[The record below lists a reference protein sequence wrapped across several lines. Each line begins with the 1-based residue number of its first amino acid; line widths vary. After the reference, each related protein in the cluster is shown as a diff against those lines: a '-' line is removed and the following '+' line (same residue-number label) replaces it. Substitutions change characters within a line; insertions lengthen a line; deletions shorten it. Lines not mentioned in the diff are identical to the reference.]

1 MYHVTADDHIMIG
14 DKKLYKGDQLDKE
27 TAKKLEDEHP
37 HLRQYVVRAG
47 EMKKP
52 AEAPKAD
59 VSDAPVARIAAPP
72 VASPPNGSVP
82 GAAPKP

>member
-1 MYHVTADDHIMIG
+1 MYHVIADDHIMIG
-14 DKKLYKGDQLDKE
+14 DKKLYKGDTLDEE
-27 TAKKLEDEHP
+27 TAQKLEDEHP
-37 HLRQYVVRAG
+37 HLRQYVVRGG

-59 VSDAPVARIAAPP
+59 VPVARVAAPP
-72 VASPPNGSVP
+72 IASAPNGPVP

>member
-1 MYHVTADDHIMIG
+1 MYHVIADDHIVIG
-14 DKKLYKGDQLDKE
+14 DKKLYKGDTLDEE
-27 TAKKLEDEHP
+27 TAQKLEDEHP

-52 AEAPKAD
+52 AEAPKSD
-59 VSDAPVARIAAPP
+59 VSDVPVARVAAPP
-72 VASPPNGSVP
+72 IASVPNGPVL